1 MKHTLL
7 LLLSAGHLH
16 AQAMIGSKIAT
27 QSEFSDS
34 PDGLRNFAAFLQTF
48 KHPTYLLVD
57 LIEED
62 FRQETV
68 PHLIGRNRA
77 ALLQRKFDQFYR
89 GTPFRQATL
98 LQRQKTGRRDDD
110 MLFSALTNP
119 SLITP
124 WLEVMLAQQIPLA
137 GIYSVPQISEPLVKH
152 HPSEHLLLISWEKS
166 SGLRQTYFSNHRL
179 QISRLT
185 PLHSDLTF
193 QDAVVR
199 ELSRTYQYLKSLSLL
214 PSGQTLDVRILGNS
228 HELIELQLKLPRSAD
243 MHYDF
248 VDLADIAR
256 QLKIDYRFTDSDAS
270 QIFLRQLA
278 AKPPAAH
285 YADAAHTRYFTLKQ
299 LRRALNWISGVLLL
313 TCVLLGAADVWQS
326 SGDANEATFLQAQAQ
341 RTLNEAQKITH
352 TFPNTYAPA
361 SDMKA
366 GVSVMRKLAQ
376 YGYTPDEVLRPISR
390 ILDRYPQIE
399 LDDITWQ
406 MSATEPVAPGALADV
421 PAQVTTLKGHLTGFA
436 NDYRAALGYLES
448 FQRELTAQGY
458 QVTALSKPL
467 DISPGGSIADRR
479 STGPD
484 TLGFSLKISRR
495 PPT

>member
-1 MKHTLL
+1 MKRPLL
-7 LLLSAGHLH
+7 LFLSAGRLH
-16 AQAMIGSKIAT
+16 AQLMSRGKIAS
-27 QSEFSDS
+27 QNEFADS
-34 PDGLRNFAAFLQTF
+34 PDGLRNFAAFLQAS

-68 PHLIGRNRA
+68 PHLFGSNRT

-89 GTPFRQATL
+89 GTPFHQATL

-110 MLFSALTNP
+110 MVFSALTNP

-124 WLEVMLAQQIPLA
+124 WLEIMLAQQTPLA
-137 GIYSVPQISEPLVKH
+137 GIYSVPQISAPLVKD
-152 HPSEHLLLISWEKS
+152 HPSNHLLLISWEKF

-185 PLHSDLTF
+185 PLHDNLTF
-193 QDAVVR
+193 QDAVAR

-228 HELIELQLKLPRSAD
+228 HELIELQTKLPRSAD

-248 VDLADIAR
+248 VNLADIAG
-256 QLKIDYRFTDSDAS
+256 QLKIDYHFTDSDAS

-285 YADAAHTRYFTLKQ
+285 YASAGHTLYFTLWQ
-299 LRRALNWISGVLLL
+299 LRRVLNWTSGALLL
-313 TCVLLGAADVWQS
+313 GCLLWSATDVWQS
-326 SGDANEATFLQAQAQ
+326 SGNASEAAYLKTQAQ
-341 RTLNEAQKITH
+341 RTLNEAQKITL

-366 GVSVMRKLAQ
+366 GVSVMHKLTQ
-376 YGYTPDEVLRPISR
+376 YGHTPSAVLRPISA
-390 ILDRYPQIE
+390 ILDRHPQIG
-399 LDDITWQ
+399 LDDIAWQ
-406 MSATEPVAPGALADV
+406 MSATEPVAPNTLAEV
-421 PAQVTTLKGHLTGFA
+421 PAQVITLKGHLTAFA
-436 NDYRAALGYLES
+436 NDYRAALSYLEG
-448 FQRELTAQGY
+448 FQHELAAQGY
-458 QVTALSKPL
+458 QVTALTKPL
-467 DISPGGSIADRR
+467 DVSPGGSIADQRNTN
-479 STGPD
+479 SN

-495 PPT
+495 PST